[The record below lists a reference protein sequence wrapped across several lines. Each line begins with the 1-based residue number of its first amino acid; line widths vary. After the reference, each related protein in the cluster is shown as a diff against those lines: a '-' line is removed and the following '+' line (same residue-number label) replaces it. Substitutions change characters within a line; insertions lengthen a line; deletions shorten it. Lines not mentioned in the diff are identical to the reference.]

1 MEQITNEKLIDTVG
15 RLKTVESGLIFYW
28 VIGFSSKAIYFVKI
42 GGMPAIMNFPYPLY
56 LLGPI
61 VDAYY
66 ISKGR
71 KKFKDTDSLIKE
83 AKLYL
88 RITKDQI
95 KSIQIEKGILSNS
108 LILNTKNQKYILKVG
123 KKKFIEFLKLYEEF
137 KTR

>member
-71 KKFKDTDSLIKE
+71 KNLKT
-83 AKLYL
+83 
-88 RITKDQI
+88 QI
-95 KSIQIEKGILSNS
+95 VLLKKQS
-108 LILNTKNQKYILKVG
+108 YI
-123 KKKFIEFLKLYEEF
+123 
-137 KTR
+137 